1 MRLFPGAA
9 IRRVAMRLLPV
20 GAVLL
25 AGCAHF
31 KEWFPSHED
40 VFTPIEP
47 NVGVAHIAGKDTTW
61 TLSGRGY
68 ELTSNKRSL
77 LPVAQTALDG
87 AASDFR
93 TYFAGDPPTIP
104 IVVIQAPRRGQRPDT
119 TRLRQIA
126 ASSATPLFV
135 RTADQERGRYGPGQ
149 DFVVIS
155 PVVRAWVNAL
165 GTSARRDTASAT
177 AARPTV
183 ARWLATAIP
192 ALVVGNPDPDLVS
205 LQVAK
210 HPDRIV
216 GLRSIFAGDRPTP
229 TAEEARDS
237 VVRANP
243 FDRDAD
249 RSQLGRRSGRGAFPM
264 SRGGDLPAL
273 SGAPLWDAE
282 AISVTSFLAAKE
294 GHAFLGQ
301 AARTM
306 LAGGTIDDVLA
317 AARTVPRDVDAL
329 DRAWRDWLAQ
339 QAQSDGA
346 SSR

>member
-9 IRRVAMRLLPV
+9 VRRAAMRLLPA

-40 VFTPIEP
+40 VITPIEP
-47 NVGVAHIAGKDTTW
+47 NVGVAHIVGKDTTW
-61 TLSGRGY
+61 TLTGAGY

-93 TYFAGDPPTIP
+93 SYFAGDPPTIP
-104 IVVIQAPRRGQRPDT
+104 IVAIQAPRRGQRPDT
-119 TRLRQIA
+119 ARLRQIT
-126 ASSATPLFV
+126 ASGATPLFV

-149 DFVVIS
+149 DFVVVS

-165 GTSARRDTASAT
+165 ATAGRRDTAIAP
-177 AARPTV
+177 AARPAV

-192 ALVVGNPDPDLVS
+192 VLVVGNPDPDLVS

-210 HPDRIV
+210 YPDRIV
-216 GLRSIFAGDRPTP
+216 GLRSIFSGDRPTP
-229 TAEEARDS
+229 TAEDSRDS

-282 AISVTSFLAAKE
+282 AISVAWFLAAKE
-294 GHAFLGQ
+294 GHAFLGH

-306 LAGGTIDDVLA
+306 LAGGTIDDGLA
-317 AARTVPRDVDAL
+317 GARMVPRDVDGL
-329 DRAWRDWLAQ
+329 DRAWRDWLVQ